1 MASYR
6 VTDKFSAGMYHSQ
19 YFNRAAAFG
28 PGRFSKDWAL
38 SCRYDFNQFFYAK
51 AEQHF
56 IDGTAVGYDANLN
69 PSGTPGVSKLKPD
82 TRLTILKIGVS
93 F

>member
-1 MASYR
+1 MRMRTRQPS
-6 VTDKFSAGMYHSQ
+6 D
-19 YFNRAAAFG
+19 FNRAAALG
-28 PGRFSKDWAL
+28 PGRFSKDWSL
-38 SCRYDFNQFFYAK
+38 SARYDFNQFIYAK

-56 IDGTAVGYDANLN
+56 IDGTAVGYDKTLN
-69 PSGTPGVSKLKPD
+69 PNGTKPD